1 MGIARKI
8 SSETQGGRDHSAKAA
23 MMARGSIK
31 PASLLLLRT
40 GTGLL
45 LVLWGALRVL
55 SPAAG
60 PGLATKYYGGFLNL
74 QGLQI
79 GFGVAEAI
87 IGLLVVVGLFRRVS
101 YLLQALILIPGAI
114 VLWRYLLDPLGL
126 YLLDKESSQ
135 ILFFPSI
142 TIAAAT
148 LVLLAFRDED
158 RWSLD
163 HKLMAR

>member
-1 MGIARKI
+1 VIASI
-8 SSETQGGRDHSAKAA
+8 ILKA
-23 MMARGSIK
+23 
-31 PASLLLLRT
+31 ASLLLLRI

-45 LVLWGALRVL
+45 LVLWGGLRVM

-60 PGLATKYYGGFLNL
+60 PSLATKYYGGFLDL
-74 QGLQI
+74 QSLQI
-79 GFGVAEAI
+79 GFGVAEVI
-87 IGLLVVVGLFRRVS
+87 IGLLVVLGLFRRIS
-101 YLLQALILIPGAI
+101 YLLQALILVPGAI
-114 VLWRYLLDPLGL
+114 VLWRYLLDPMGM

-158 RWSLD
+158 RWSID
-163 HKLMAR
+163 HKLMARKTRA

>member
-1 MGIARKI
+1 MIA
-8 SSETQGGRDHSAKAA
+8 STNFKA
-23 MMARGSIK
+23 
-31 PASLLLLRT
+31 ASLLLLRI

-45 LVLWGALRVL
+45 LVLWGGLRVM

-60 PGLATKYYGGFLNL
+60 PGLATKYYGGFLDL

-79 GFGVAEAI
+79 TFGVAEVI
-87 IGLLVVVGLFRRVS
+87 IGLLVVVGLFRRIS
-101 YLLQALILIPGAI
+101 YLLQALILVPGAL
-114 VLWRYLLDPLGL
+114 VLWRYLLDPMGL

-142 TIAAAT
+142 TIAAAS

-163 HKLMAR
+163 YKLMARKTRA

>member
-1 MGIARKI
+1 
-8 SSETQGGRDHSAKAA
+8 
-23 MMARGSIK
+23 MAFASNIK

-45 LVLWGALRVL
+45 LILWGALRAI

-60 PGLATKYYGGFLNL
+60 PGLASKYYGGFLDL
-74 QGLQI
+74 QSLQI
-79 GFGVAEAI
+79 GFGVAEVI
-87 IGLLVVVGLFRRVS
+87 IGMLVVIGLFRRVS

-163 HKLMAR
+163 HKLMAQETPA

>member
-1 MGIARKI
+1 M
-8 SSETQGGRDHSAKAA
+8 SNSSAKA
-23 MMARGSIK
+23 
-31 PASLLLLRT
+31 ASLLLLRI

-60 PGLATKYYGGFLNL
+60 PGLAAKYYGGFLDL
-74 QGLQI
+74 QSLQI
-79 GFGVAEAI
+79 AFGIAEVI

-101 YLLQALILIPGAI
+101 YLLQAFILIPGAI
-114 VLWRYLLDPLGL
+114 VLWRYLLDPMGL

-135 ILFFPSI
+135 ILFFPSV

-148 LVLLAFRDED
+148 LVLLAFRNED
-158 RWSLD
+158 RWSFD
-163 HKLMAR
+163 HMRMARKTKA

>member
-1 MGIARKI
+1 M
-8 SSETQGGRDHSAKAA
+8 
-23 MMARGSIK
+23 
-31 PASLLLLRT
+31 
-40 GTGLL
+40 
-45 LVLWGALRVL
+45 
-55 SPAAG
+55 
-60 PGLATKYYGGFLNL
+60 
-74 QGLQI
+74 
-79 GFGVAEAI
+79 I

-101 YLLQALILIPGAI
+101 YLVQALILVPGAI
-114 VLWRYLLDPLGL
+114 VLWRYLLDPMGL

-163 HKLMAR
+163 HLRMARRAKA

>member
-1 MGIARKI
+1 MPA
-8 SSETQGGRDHSAKAA
+8 TSAKA
-23 MMARGSIK
+23 S
-31 PASLLLLRT
+31 SLLLLRI

-45 LVLWGALRVL
+45 LILWGALRVM

-60 PGLATKYYGGFLNL
+60 PGLANKYYSGFLDL

-79 GFGVAEAI
+79 GFGVAEVV
-87 IGLLVVVGLFRRVS
+87 IGLLVVIGLFRRVS
-101 YLLQALILIPGAI
+101 YLLQAVILVPGALI
-114 VLWRYLLDPLGL
+114 LWRYLLDPMGI
-126 YLLDKESSQ
+126 YLLDKETSQ

-163 HKLMAR
+163 HKLSARREPA

>member
-1 MGIARKI
+1 M
-8 SSETQGGRDHSAKAA
+8 SNSSAKA
-23 MMARGSIK
+23 G
-31 PASLLLLRT
+31 SLLLLRI

-45 LVLWGALRVL
+45 LVLWGALRVM

-60 PGLATKYYGGFLNL
+60 PGLAAKYYGGFLDL
-74 QGLQI
+74 QTLQT
-79 GFGVAEAI
+79 GFGVAEVV
-87 IGLLVVVGLFRRVS
+87 IGLLVVVGLFRRIS
-101 YLLQALILIPGAI
+101 YALQAVILVPGALI
-114 VLWRYLLDPLGL
+114 LWRYLLDPMGL

-148 LVLLAFRDED
+148 LVLLAFRDQD

-163 HKLMAR
+163 QMLADRRTKA

>member
-1 MGIARKI
+1 MIA
-8 SSETQGGRDHSAKAA
+8 STNFKA
-23 MMARGSIK
+23 
-31 PASLLLLRT
+31 ASLLLLRI

-45 LVLWGALRVL
+45 LVLWGGLRVM
-55 SPAAG
+55 SPSAG
-60 PGLATKYYGGFLNL
+60 PGLSNKYYGGFLDL
-74 QGLQI
+74 QSLQI
-79 GFGVAEAI
+79 AFGVTEVI
-87 IGLLVVVGLFRRVS
+87 IGLLVVVGMFRRVV

-114 VLWRYLLDPLGL
+114 VLWRYLLDPMGL
-126 YLLDKESSQ
+126 YLLDKENSQ

-163 HKLMAR
+163 QKLIARKMRV

>member
-1 MGIARKI
+1 M
-8 SSETQGGRDHSAKAA
+8 
-23 MMARGSIK
+23 K
-31 PASLLLLRT
+31 PASLLLLRL

-45 LVLWGALRVL
+45 LVVWGTLRVT

-60 PGLATKYYGGFLNL
+60 PGLATQFYGGLL
-74 QGLQI
+74 DLPTIQI
-79 GFGVAEAI
+79 AFGGAEI
-87 IGLLVVVGLFRRVS
+87 ILGLLVVLGLFRRAA
-101 YLLQALILIPGAI
+101 YALQALILIPGTF

-126 YLLDKESSQ
+126 YLLDKDSSQ

-158 RWSLD
+158 HWSLD
-163 HKLMAR
+163 AMLSGKRGK

>member
-1 MGIARKI
+1 MPGA
-8 SSETQGGRDHSAKAA
+8 TLKA
-23 MMARGSIK
+23 
-31 PASLLLLRT
+31 ASLLMLRI

-45 LVLWGALRVL
+45 LVLWGGLRVMT
-55 SPAAG
+55 PAAG
-60 PGLATKYYGGFLNL
+60 PDLATKYYGGFLDL
-74 QGLQI
+74 QSLQV
-79 GFGVAEAI
+79 GFGVAELI
-87 IGLLVVVGLFRRVS
+87 IGLLVVLGLFRRIS
-101 YLLQALILIPGAI
+101 YALQALILVPGAL
-114 VLWRYLLDPLGL
+114 VLWRYLLDPMGM

-163 HKLMAR
+163 QMLTDRKNKA

>member
-1 MGIARKI
+1 MAGT
-8 SSETQGGRDHSAKAA
+8 STKA
-23 MMARGSIK
+23 
-31 PASLLLLRT
+31 ASLLLLRI

-45 LVLWGALRVL
+45 LILWGALRVI

-60 PGLATKYYGGFLNL
+60 PGLATKYYGGFLDL
-74 QGLQI
+74 QSLQI
-79 GFGVAEAI
+79 GFGAAEVI
-87 IGLLVVVGLFRRVS
+87 IGLLVVVGLFRRIS
-101 YLLQALILIPGAI
+101 YALQALILIPGALI
-114 VLWRYLLDPLGL
+114 LWRYLLDPLGL

-163 HKLMAR
+163 HKIKARGT

>member
-1 MGIARKI
+1 
-8 SSETQGGRDHSAKAA
+8 
-23 MMARGSIK
+23 MAGASTK
-31 PASLLLLRT
+31 PASLLLLRI

-45 LVLWGALRVL
+45 LILWGGLRVM

-74 QGLQI
+74 QGLQV
-79 GFGVAEAI
+79 GFGVAEVI
-87 IGLLVVVGLFRRVS
+87 IGALVVVGLFRRIS
-101 YLLQALILIPGAI
+101 YALQALILVPGAI
-114 VLWRYLLDPLGL
+114 VLWRYLLDPMGL

-142 TIAAAT
+142 TIAAAA

-163 HKLMAR
+163 HKIKARGTPA

>member
-1 MGIARKI
+1 MAGT
-8 SSETQGGRDHSAKAA
+8 STKA
-23 MMARGSIK
+23 
-31 PASLLLLRT
+31 ASLLLLRI
-40 GTGLL
+40 GTGMLL
-45 LVLWGALRVL
+45 ILWGALQVI

-60 PGLATKYYGGFLNL
+60 PGLATKYYGGFLDL
-74 QGLQI
+74 QSLQI
-79 GFGVAEAI
+79 GFGAAEVI
-87 IGLLVVVGLFRRVS
+87 IGLLVVVGLFRRIS
-101 YLLQALILIPGAI
+101 YALQALILIPGALI
-114 VLWRYLLDPLGL
+114 LWRYLLDPLGL

-163 HKLMAR
+163 HKIKAPGT

>member
-1 MGIARKI
+1 MAIA
-8 SSETQGGRDHSAKAA
+8 SNF
-23 MMARGSIK
+23 K

-45 LVLWGALRVL
+45 LILWGTLRVI

-60 PGLATKYYGGFLNL
+60 PGLASKYYGGFFDL
-74 QGLQI
+74 QSLQI
-79 GFGVAEAI
+79 GFGVAEVI
-87 IGLLVVVGLFRRVS
+87 IGLLVVFGLFRRVS

-126 YLLDKESSQ
+126 YLLDRESSQ

-163 HKLMAR
+163 HRLMARGAPA